1 MRSLPLHDVGTI
13 RARLRVPGDKSV
25 SHRALILNAL
35 AEGRA
40 RIRGLAP
47 GRDVASTAG
56 ALRRLDVTIVSDEL
70 GSAIVTG
77 TRAWAAAE
85 PVDCG
90 NAGTAARLLLGA
102 LAPRARSA
110 VTVIGDR
117 SLSLR
122 PMGRVV
128 EPLRAMGA
136 AIRPADP
143 GAPPD
148 RLPLVVE
155 PADLVGREHRPAV
168 ASAQVKSAILLAG
181 LAAEGET
188 VVEEPASSRDHTE
201 RMLAAMGAAIE
212 CDGRTVRLRPGRI
225 GAIDVEVPGDL
236 SSAAPFLALAAI
248 VPGGE
253 VVVENVGLN
262 PGRTGFLDILEAFG
276 AGVEIEV
283 EAADP
288 EPRGTV
294 RVTGGPLAGIEIGG
308 EMVPRAIDELP
319 LAAVV
324 ACLAEGTTRITGA
337 GELRVKES
345 DRIATIAA
353 GLARLGA
360 TVEPTPDGLVVEG
373 PAALAGAALDA
384 AEDHRIGMALAV
396 AAAVARG
403 PSRLAGADWIDVSYP
418 GFLADLARCAG
429 TGAVA

>member
-1 MRSLPLHDVGTI
+1 VRSLPLHDVGTV
-13 RARLRVPGDKSV
+13 RTRLRVPGDKSV

-35 AEGRA
+35 ARGRA

-56 ALRRLDVTIVSDEL
+56 ALRRLGVTIVSEKP

-77 TRAWAAAE
+77 TRAWAAVE

-102 LAPRARSA
+102 LAPRVESA

-117 SLSLR
+117 SLSSR

-128 EPLRAMGA
+128 TPLRAMGA
-136 AIRPADP
+136 AIRAADP
-143 GAPPD
+143 GASPD

-155 PADLVGREHRPAV
+155 PADLVGREHHPAV

-181 LAAEGET
+181 LAARGAT
-188 VVEEPASSRDHTE
+188 LVEEPAPSRDHTE

-212 CDGRTVRLRPGRI
+212 RDGRTVRLRPGRI
-225 GAIDVEVPGDL
+225 EAIDVEVPGDL

-276 AGVEIEV
+276 ARVEIEV

-308 EMVPRAIDELP
+308 ETIPRAIDELP

-324 ACLAEGTTRITGA
+324 ACLAEGTTRITDA

-345 DRIATIAA
+345 DRIATIAT

-373 PAALAGAALDA
+373 PAVLAGADLDA